1 MSKTSQLS
9 EVWLK
14 AAILGSTWAASEII
28 LGSFLHNLRI
38 PFNGNILT
46 AIGFILLI
54 AASYQWKDKGL
65 FWRSGLICAL
75 MKTMSPSA
83 VIFGPMIAIFM
94 EALLLEI
101 AVRTL
106 GRNIIGFLV
115 GTSLAMTW
123 ILFQKIFNLI
133 LFYGFNLVE
142 IYRQLMGFASNQLGT
157 DSDLVWTPILLL
169 LLIYLLFG
177 LVAVYFGM
185 KIGKSLSIKGE
196 ETSIPVNPYNFDIL
210 PGISRSFPYS
220 LTWLILNF
228 ILLAGMMFLINMTGW
243 QIWIPATLL
252 VTGIWVMRYKR
263 ALRQLSRPKFWIW
276 FVVIT
281 MLTAFVITG
290 LNHQADRWME
300 GLTIGLRMNFRAAVV
315 IVGFTVLG
323 TELYN
328 PRIREFFARTSF
340 RQLPV
345 ALELAFET
353 LPVVIR
359 HLPEVKTFFTRP
371 GAVIRQLIRLAEQ
384 RLEALQRPSA
394 IILLTGEYASGKT
407 GFLRQLIPLLKE
419 KHIRIRGF
427 YAPRIMEGAETVGYD
442 LADAVTRVSIP
453 FLRKAGIGEVPDIGK
468 FKVNNSA
475 MEHYNQLFR
484 QLYTE
489 KTLVIIDEV
498 GRWEAGGNGWHDSIR
513 YMLAQREVVQLWVV
527 RSEFV
532 EPVKEKFDLAG
543 VEVIRVGDGKTE
555 EACIMIENIAR
566 SLP

>member
-1 MSKTSQLS
+1 MSKNRQLS

-54 AASYQWKDKGL
+54 AASYRWKDKGL

-94 EALLLEI
+94 EALLLEL

-106 GRNIIGFLV
+106 GRNILGFLV

-142 IYRQLMGFASNQLGT
+142 IYKQLMGFASRQLGT
-157 DSDLVWTPILLL
+157 NADLVWTPILVLL
-169 LLIYLLFG
+169 CIYLLFG

-185 KIGKSLSIKGE
+185 QIGKSLGTKDK
-196 ETSIPVNPYNFDIL
+196 ETSIPVNTYSFDIL

-220 LTWLILNF
+220 ITWLILNF
-228 ILLAGMMFLINMTGW
+228 ILLTGMMFLINMTGW

-252 VTGIWVMRYKR
+252 LTGIWVMRYKR
-263 ALRQLSRPKFWIW
+263 GLRQLSRPKFWIW

-281 MLTAFVITG
+281 MITAFVITG

-359 HLPEVKTFFTRP
+359 YLPEVRTFFTRP

-384 RLEALQRPSA
+384 RFDTLRKAPEV
-394 IILLTGEYASGKT
+394 ILLTGDYAGGKT
-407 GFLRQLIPLLKE
+407 SFLQHLIPLLKE
-419 KHIRIRGF
+419 KNIRILGF
-427 YAPRIMEGAETVGYD
+427 YAPRIMDGEETVGYD
-442 LADAVTRVSIP
+442 LTDAVTGVSIP
-453 FLRKAGIGEVPDIGK
+453 FLRKAGECEAPDIGK
-468 FKVNNSA
+468 YMVNNTA
-475 MEHYNQLFR
+475 LDHYNQLFR
-484 QLYTE
+484 QAFTE

-498 GRWEAGGNGWHDSIR
+498 GRWETRGKGWHDSIGD
-513 YMLAQREVVQLWVV
+513 MLAQPEVVQLWAL

-543 VEVIRVGDGKTE
+543 VELIRVEDGKTE
-555 EACIMIENIAR
+555 EAFRLAVTKLHR
-566 SLP
+566 